1 MDSDGGQ
8 EEAYDST
15 GWEEWES
22 GEESSSDLSDDE
34 ANRFIAEEKL

>member
-1 MDSDGGQ
+1 MDVDGGQ

-34 ANRFIAEEKL
+34 G